1 MSDIGDRLRRAR
13 EEVSMCVVMLSDETG
28 IPVASLV
35 AIEAGELKPAPHHIR
50 LCARELGLRPG
61 QLRL

>member
-1 MSDIGDRLRRAR
+1 
-13 EEVSMCVVMLSDETG
+13 MCVVMLSDETG